1 MQSSLSRDPYY
12 HNQRTEWNPP
22 AGGSYSGRSPY
33 SSKTWTGAGY
43 SALGVAL
50 TLPDLGWEAH
60 TQREA
65 RAPRNAGLP
74 CRPPTGPGEGERRWG
89 ARHPALRPPPRSTFR
104 SSPPCSP
111 ADKCTGGDR
120 TFQNSTAR
128 ARSFGENMLL
138 TSVPSR
144 ALSRTNASTAIKPG
158 MSHVRLLMVLFNV
171 KS

>member
-1 MQSSLSRDPYY
+1 MTLITI
-12 HNQRTEWNPP
+12 NQRTEWNPP

-43 SALGVAL
+43 GALGVAL
-50 TLPDLGWEAH
+50 TLPDLAERLTHSGRRERPETLACRVARRQVRERASGGGVPGTRHSDLHPEA
-60 TQREA
+60 
-65 RAPRNAGLP
+65 LS
-74 CRPPTGPGEGERRWG
+74 G
-89 ARHPALRPPPRSTFR
+89 ALLPALRLIN
-104 SSPPCSP
+104 
-111 ADKCTGGDR
+111 ALGGDG

-128 ARSFGENMLL
+128 AGSFGENMLL

-158 MSHVRLLMVLFNV
+158 MFHVRLLVVLFNV